1 MMWIS
6 QYLFPTFELTGPTVI
21 VFESS
26 CSFSDAVPHI
36 GPTKTETPALSLAQ
50 GALCPQAEPKGG
62 GNTVFRVH
70 LAFYLFLRQHVASC
84 RSYVWFF
91 PQPHAP
97 RSKTETHIFTNTLVI

>member
-1 MMWIS
+1 M
-6 QYLFPTFELTGPTVI
+6 I

-36 GPTKTETPALSLAQ
+36 GPTKTEAPALSLAQ

-62 GNTVFRVH
+62 GDTVFRVH

-97 RSKTETHIFTNTLVI
+97 RSKTEMHIFTIPWPYSFILF